1 MARNHG
7 CFYDKGNASHVLILG
22 CIPAIRKPLDSKS
35 VRAPGAQEHLPI
47 CPTTDL
53 GAQRVELRTNIVQLK
68 TWYPHYN
75 NINSPNDTTPT
86 TLPTPTNIN
95 NKTAAAPSTIILFG
109 GTLIKG
115 VDEAAHVL

>member
-53 GAQRVELRTNIVQLK
+53 GAQRVELRTSIVPLK
-68 TWYPHYN
+68 TWYPNY
-75 NINSPNDTTPT
+75 NINSPNNTTPT